1 MPNEK
6 GIGRPSSYTEEI
18 GDEICERLAGGESL
32 RSICR
37 DTHTPAIST
46 VLLWVVDGK
55 HSHFSEQYVKAREAQ
70 GYFYADS
77 MIDMA
82 ALVGAGELGA
92 AEARVIM
99 DAYKW
104 TAERNASKAYGQRK
118 ALEHTSPD
126 GSMTPK
132 ESFDASQLST
142 AALKE
147 LMAARAKPDDK

>member
-1 MPNEK
+1 MA
-6 GIGRPSSYTEEI
+6 GGRPSIYTE
-18 GDEICERLAGGESL
+18 DMASEICRRLAGGESL

-37 DTHTPAIST
+37 SEGMPHIST

-55 HSHFSEQYVKAREAQ
+55 HDKFSEQYVKAREAQ

-77 MIDMA
+77 MLDVA
-82 ALVGAGELGA
+82 SLVGQGELGA

-118 ALEHTSPD
+118 AVEMDLSSKD
-126 GSMTPK
+126 GSMAPK
-132 ESFDASQLST
+132 PLDTSSLST
-142 AALKE
+142 EALEE
-147 LMAARAKPDDK
+147 LMRARRAESQQ